1 MQRTHVRQT
10 RTQEHGQGEQ
20 KSQTGKNIGKTDEG
34 LVTEDEDEDLE
45 AKSIELLMYRASA

>member
-1 MQRTHVRQT
+1 MRQT